1 MLKHMKKT
9 IGSAKDRIFSVFVWK
24 SQTEPRETGFLSTDG
39 QGQCRVE
46 ASHPLG
52 GGQEDHM
59 IDIYDLEKRL
69 ANGEWYKLP

>member
-1 MLKHMKKT
+1 MKKT
-9 IGSAKDRIFSVFVWK
+9 IGNAKDRLLSVFVWK
-24 SQTEPRETGFLSTDG
+24 SQTEPRETGFLSTATDG

-69 ANGEWYKLP
+69 ANGEWYTLP